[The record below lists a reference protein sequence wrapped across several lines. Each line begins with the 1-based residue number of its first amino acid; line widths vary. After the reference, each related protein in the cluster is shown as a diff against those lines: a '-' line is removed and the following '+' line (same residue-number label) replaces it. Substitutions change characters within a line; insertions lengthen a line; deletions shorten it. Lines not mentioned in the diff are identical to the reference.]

1 MFTQNEIENAISCV
15 QKENIKFKKICYN
28 EDNSN
33 RILAE
38 FKETDINSENLI
50 VISSSFKKN
59 NILHKKYI
67 WILSCQNVADNWKI
81 IESYDLEQ

>member
-1 MFTQNEIENAISCV
+1 MCEKGKYKIQ
-15 QKENIKFKKICYN
+15 KICYN

-50 VISSSFKKN
+50 VISSSFLKN